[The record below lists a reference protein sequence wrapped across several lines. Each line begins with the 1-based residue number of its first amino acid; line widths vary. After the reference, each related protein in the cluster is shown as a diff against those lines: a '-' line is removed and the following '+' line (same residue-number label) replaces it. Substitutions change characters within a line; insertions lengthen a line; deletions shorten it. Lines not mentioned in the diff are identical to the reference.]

1 VTSDERKKDAE
12 VQTTFRENETAALK
26 SLQRRCF
33 GLLALHERFRGR
45 ELLAVAARTR
55 PHTLRI

>member
-26 SLQRRCF
+26 SLSAAVKFVGFTQAIC
-33 GLLALHERFRGR
+33 GR
-45 ELLAVAARTR
+45 ELLAVAARTG
-55 PHTLRI
+55 PPALRI